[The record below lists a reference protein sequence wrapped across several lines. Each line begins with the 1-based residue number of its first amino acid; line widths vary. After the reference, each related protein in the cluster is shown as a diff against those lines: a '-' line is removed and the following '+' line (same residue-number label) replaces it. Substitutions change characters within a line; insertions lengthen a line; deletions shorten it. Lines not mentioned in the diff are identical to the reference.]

1 MARKLQGNDAKNNE
15 LNLTPLIDAVFLLL
29 VFFMVTSVFVKA
41 TQLKVELPIAANY
54 DKIDQEK
61 KLNLLI
67 SAEGQLEFNS
77 QLVSMGQLA
86 NVLEDERLR
95 SGSSTLIVTADAQT
109 PHGYVL
115 DAMEMAVMAG
125 VSKIDLE
132 TGEDKAASR
141 PASKEYLTY
150 VLSLENIYR
159 FANG

>member
-141 PASKEYLTY
+141 ATSKE
-150 VLSLENIYR
+150 
-159 FANG
+159 

>member
-1 MARKLQGNDAKNNE
+1 MASKLQGNDAKNNE

-29 VFFMVTSVFVKA
+29 VFFMVPSVFVKA

-77 QLVSMGQLA
+77 QLISMGQLA
-86 NVLEDERLR
+86 SVLEDERLR

-141 PASKEYLTY
+141 AATKE
-150 VLSLENIYR
+150 
-159 FANG
+159 

>member
-86 NVLEDERLR
+86 SVLEDERLR

-141 PASKEYLTY
+141 TASKE
-150 VLSLENIYR
+150 
-159 FANG
+159 

>member
-86 NVLEDERLR
+86 SVLEDERLR

-132 TGEDKAASR
+132 TGEDKAATQ
-141 PASKEYLTY
+141 AATKE
-150 VLSLENIYR
+150 
-159 FANG
+159 

>member
-29 VFFMVTSVFVKA
+29 VFFMVTSVFVQA

-86 NVLEDERLR
+86 SVLEDERLR

-141 PASKEYLTY
+141 TATKE
-150 VLSLENIYR
+150 
-159 FANG
+159 

>member
-41 TQLKVELPIAANY
+41 TQLKVELPIASNY

-141 PASKEYLTY
+141 TASKE
-150 VLSLENIYR
+150 
-159 FANG
+159 